1 MITLAGGSLFASKML
16 ALSNS
21 GLPLRSEDQSFG
33 SWVPTFKPSLKS
45 DQSVVEI
52 LVMQII
58 EDHAPFSMIHGTDQE
73 SLPLFDADLDP
84 PRGIDPAEHSRE
96 RLVEFRQHRE
106 DRDFTTSQARP
117 HPLDISLNGVIP
129 EGKLLLGYDLDFELL
144 EMGDQLLPLQVD
156 PQ

>member
-52 LVMQII
+52 LGMQII
-58 EDHAPFSMIHGTDQE
+58 EDHSPFSMIHSTDHE

-84 PRGIDPAEHSRE
+84 PRGIDPAANSLCSSIPAVTALLSRPE
-96 RLVEFRQHRE
+96 RAEGTVFTVREIFALLVGAAHVPIAGS
-106 DRDFTTSQARP
+106 D
-117 HPLDISLNGVIP
+117 
-129 EGKLLLGYDLDFELL
+129 
-144 EMGDQLLPLQVD
+144 
-156 PQ
+156 